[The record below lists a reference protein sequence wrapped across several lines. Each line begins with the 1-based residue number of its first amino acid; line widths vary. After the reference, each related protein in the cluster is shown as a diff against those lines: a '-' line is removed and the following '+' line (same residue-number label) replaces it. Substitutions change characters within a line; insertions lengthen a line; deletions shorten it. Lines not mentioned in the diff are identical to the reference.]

1 MTLLRAASGAALFFF
16 ALCRPLDAEDVTLT
30 SRDGEV
36 ELSGT
41 LLGFDGEFYRID
53 TIYGEL
59 TVDGSGVTCDGPA
72 CPSLQD
78 FVAEIRIS
86 GAASMG
92 SVMLP
97 ALIETFAQRNGYSVT
112 RETRDASHRVYEL
125 KDTNTDRTVAR
136 FFFRLTNTDEGF
148 ADLLANEADIVM
160 ASREVRPDEV
170 QRASE
175 AGMGDVSDAR
185 RARVLA
191 LDAIVPIVASDNPV
205 RSVSP
210 GDLAR
215 VFAGDIRNWSA
226 LGGPDAPIS
235 LYGPDAASGLSQAFQ
250 HLVMDRSDLDQT
262 SEIKRYSLGEDLVQ
276 AVAADSFALGIASFA
291 ETGRARVLALEGGCG
306 RNLVAG
312 RQTIKTE
319 DYPFTAPMFLYRP
332 ARRLPR
338 TGREF
343 MAFAT
348 SSAAQL
354 VIRRS
359 GFVDQ
364 SPELATLD
372 VQGNRLANAIGAAGP
387 EISLQD
393 LQRMVSVLGPR
404 KRLTTS
410 FRFEA
415 GSARLDAQ
423 SRSNIVQLAEALERG
438 TYDSGELLFVGF
450 SDGNG
455 PALANQS
462 ISLRRAEAVRR
473 AVLDAAETFDRDRTI
488 LEVDAFGEAMPVAC
502 DSSDWGRLINRRVE
516 VWVR

>member
-1 MTLLRAASGAALFFF
+1 MTLLRAAFCAALFLF
-16 ALCRPLDAEDVTLT
+16 ALCRPLGAEDVTLT

-41 LLGFDGEFYRID
+41 LLGFDGELYRID

-72 CPSLQD
+72 CPSLED
-78 FVAEIRIS
+78 YVAEIRIS

-92 SVMLP
+92 TVMVP
-97 ALIETFAQRNGYSVT
+97 ALIETFAQRNGYNVT
-112 RETRDASHRVYEL
+112 RETQDASHRSYSL
-125 KDTNTDRTVAR
+125 TDPDSDRVIAR

-160 ASREVRPDEV
+160 ALREI
-170 QRASE
+170 RAGERDRALE
-175 AGMGDVSDAR
+175 AGMGDVADAR

-191 LDAIVPIVASDNPV
+191 LDAVVPVVAPDNPV
-205 RSVSP
+205 RSVSLTE
-210 GDLAR
+210 LAR
-215 VFAGDIRNWSA
+215 IYAGEIRNWSA
-226 LGGPDAPIS
+226 LGGPDSPIT
-235 LYGPDAASGLSQAFQ
+235 LYAPDAETGLAQAFERQ
-250 HLVMDRSDLDQT
+250 VMARSSLEQT
-262 SEIKRYSLGEDLVQ
+262 GDIRRFALGEDLAR
-276 AVAADSFALGIASFA
+276 AVVADPFGLGITSYA
-291 ETGRARVLALEGGCG
+291 ETGRAQVLSLRGGCG

-319 DYPFTAPMFLYRP
+319 DYPLTAPMFLYRP

-343 MAFAT
+343 LAFAT

-364 SPELATLD
+364 APELVSLEL
-372 VQGNRLANAIGAAGP
+372 QGNRLANAIDAAGP
-387 EISLQD
+387 EITLEV
-393 LQRMVSVLGPR
+393 LKRMISVLSPR

-410 FRFEA
+410 FRFET

-423 SRSNIVQLAEALERG
+423 SRSNVVRLAEALERG
-438 TYDSGELLFVGF
+438 RYDSRELLFVGF
-450 SDGNG
+450 SDGDG
-455 PALANQS
+455 SALANQS
-462 ISLRRAEAVRR
+462 IALRRAETVRR
-473 AVLDAAETFDRDRTI
+473 AVLDAAETFDSARAELR
-488 LEVDAFGEAMPVAC
+488 VDAFGEAMPVAC
-502 DSSDWGRLINRRVE
+502 DTSEWGRLTNRRVE
-516 VWVR
+516 VWLR

>member
-86 GAASMG
+86 GASSMG

-160 ASREVRPDEV
+160 AAREARPDEV

-191 LDAIVPIVASDNPV
+191 LDAIVPVVAPDNPV

-235 LYGPDAASGLSQAFQ
+235 LYGPDAVSGLAQAFQ
-250 HLVMDRSDLDQT
+250 RLVMDRSDLVQV
-262 SEIKRYSLGEDLVQ
+262 SEIKRYSLGEDLAQ
-276 AVAADSFALGIASFA
+276 AVAADPFGKVSVVIIADAASFRPLPVQRLA
-291 ETGRARVLALEGGCG
+291 RSCKWAVMRSKGSGSPITPVEAVKTRASGTLQASAVALVMAVTASTPLRPVKALEFP
-306 RNLVAG
+306 A
-312 RQTIKTE
+312 
-319 DYPFTAPMFLYRP
+319 FTKMAAALSLAPP
-332 ARRLPR
+332 
-338 TGREF
+338 
-343 MAFAT
+343 
-348 SSAAQL
+348 S
-354 VIRRS
+354 
-359 GFVDQ
+359 
-364 SPELATLD
+364 LA
-372 VQGNRLANAIGAAGP
+372 
-387 EISLQD
+387 
-393 LQRMVSVLGPR
+393 
-404 KRLTTS
+404 
-410 FRFEA
+410 
-415 GSARLDAQ
+415 
-423 SRSNIVQLAEALERG
+423 
-438 TYDSGELLFVGF
+438 
-450 SDGNG
+450 
-455 PALANQS
+455 
-462 ISLRRAEAVRR
+462 
-473 AVLDAAETFDRDRTI
+473 
-488 LEVDAFGEAMPVAC
+488 
-502 DSSDWGRLINRRVE
+502 
-516 VWVR
+516 